1 MATYAKAI
9 MKAEDN
15 IKKAVNS
22 EKNSITSFES
32 VALYIGKTFISAL
45 WFTTVAAFVKKLG
58 DAVYGYL
65 SDLEEVDRKNKQL
78 GIAIGGEMLFKAK
91 DTITQNRRQ
100 IL

>member
-45 WFTTVAAFVKKLG
+45 GFITLAASVKKLG

-65 SDLEEVDRKNKQL
+65 SIESINSLE
-78 GIAIGGEMLFKAK
+78 
-91 DTITQNRRQ
+91 
-100 IL
+100 